1 MGTTETDI
9 YNDLKSREK
18 AGMSEE
24 IIKFPTSRDPF
35 PRHAEGSWTTTE
47 NRVSL

>member
-9 YNDLKSREK
+9 YSDLKSREE

-24 IIKFPTSRDPF
+24 IIKSSTSRDPF
-35 PRHAEGSWTTTE
+35 PRHTEGSWLTIE
-47 NRVSL
+47 REVSL